1 MDTKLERIEF
11 DTRIPIYIQIMDYIK
26 RQIVIGELS
35 CGVKLP
41 SVREMATVF
50 KVNPNTLQRVYQ
62 ELEREGITFT
72 QRGLGTFVSERLDIV
87 LELQKDMANGL
98 ISQFISGMK
107 TIGYSNERIIKE
119 VTNYLYKE
127 DTK

>member
-1 MDTKLERIEF
+1 MDTKLEGIEF

-26 RQIVIGELS
+26 RQIVTGELS
-35 CGVKLP
+35 CGAKLP
-41 SVREMATVF
+41 SVREMAAVF

-72 QRGLGTFVSERLDIV
+72 QRGLGTFVSERPDIV

-98 ISQFISGMK
+98 IRQFISGMK

-119 VTNYLYKE
+119 VADYLYKE